1 MIQIILD
8 LIALICFGV
17 YMFMDKQV
25 DAWIVVVW
33 ILIAL
38 MAHIKDYKVNKSIL

>member
-1 MIQIILD
+1 MIQIIID
-8 LIALICFGV
+8 VIALICFAIS
-17 YMFMDKQV
+17 MFMGKQV

-38 MAHIKDYKVNKSIL
+38 MSHIKDYKENKTIL